1 MLTHLQVRDFAIID
15 AVEVELRE
23 GLTVLTGETG
33 AGKSILVDAL
43 QLAVGGR
50 AGAEVIR
57 HDAQR
62 AEIAATFDLRAADP
76 ALRERLAEQSIESED
91 ELIVRRVITREGRS
105 RAYLNGQQVP
115 VQVLREVGALL
126 AEIHGQHEFQ
136 SLLRPAAQ
144 RRLLDAFAGVEP
156 LAAEVATLHRERL
169 ARTEALA
176 TLQAAERDRDDR
188 LDLLRHQVA
197 ELVALA
203 LQGDELP
210 ALTAER
216 SRLANTGRLAEAA
229 RGALELLYES
239 DSGSAQAHAARALGL
254 LRQAAALDPRLDAL
268 LPGLDA
274 AVAGLGEAGREL
286 SRYLDGLEADPARQ
300 EQVEQRLAAI
310 EALARKHRVAAAELP
325 EKLTDLQTEL
335 SRLERLGEGLHE
347 RRAAL
352 TAAVAAW
359 REGAQRLSVARA
371 QAAAELATAISARM
385 QTLGMAGGR
394 FEVALCPL
402 AAAASDTHPGGLEEV
417 EFQVSANAGQ
427 PPRPLA
433 RVASGG
439 ELSRLS
445 LAVQV
450 TLAHRSAG
458 AGAPPAARGAAHG
471 APSPAEPRLCMV
483 FDEVDSGV
491 GGAVAEIVGRELAAL
506 GRSTQVLCVTHL
518 PQVAAL
524 ADRHLRISKLT
535 DGRTT
540 RTQVTALS
548 GAARVEEIARMLGGI
563 DITDTAREHAAEMLD
578 AGERL
583 SPSPSGGAGTPP
595 GGSARRSR
603 GRAR

>member
-15 AVEVELRE
+15 AVEVELGD

-43 QLAVGGR
+43 QWAVGGR
-50 AGAEVIR
+50 AGVEVIR
-57 HDAQR
+57 HDAAR

-76 ALRERLAEQSIESED
+76 LLRGWLAEQSIEAD
-91 ELIVRRVITREGRS
+91 DDLVVRRVITREGKS

-115 VQVLREVGALL
+115 VQALREVGALL

-136 SLLRPAAQ
+136 SLLKPAAQ
-144 RRLLDAFAGVEP
+144 RRLLDDYAGTEA
-156 LAAEVATLHRERL
+156 LAAEVAALHRDRL
-169 ARTEALA
+169 TKAEALA
-176 TLQAAERDRDDR
+176 SLEDDARERDDR
-188 LDLLRHQVA
+188 LDLLRHQA
-197 ELVALA
+197 GELSALA
-203 LQGDELP
+203 LQSDELP
-210 ALTAER
+210 ALAAER
-216 SRLANTGRLAEAA
+216 SRLANTGRLADSARAALDLVYEAE
-229 RGALELLYES
+229 G
-239 DSGSAQAHAARALGL
+239 GSAQANAARALGL
-254 LRQAAALDPRLDAL
+254 LRQSASLDAKLGAL
-268 LPGLDA
+268 LPGLEE
-274 AVAGLGEAGREL
+274 AVAGLGEIGREL
-286 SRYLDGLEADPARQ
+286 TRYLDDLEADPARQ

-310 EALARKHRVAAAELP
+310 ESLARKHRIAPAELPGKAAELEAELARLEDIGQGLDERRAAVAAAVQAWRDRAERLSAARTRAAAELG
-325 EKLTDLQTEL
+325 
-335 SRLERLGEGLHE
+335 R
-347 RRAAL
+347 
-352 TAAVAAW
+352 
-359 REGAQRLSVARA
+359 
-371 QAAAELATAISARM
+371 AISARM

-394 FEVALCPL
+394 FEVEVQPN
-402 AAAASDTHPGGLEEV
+402 AAAATGAAETSPGGLEDI
-417 EFQVSANAGQ
+417 EFKVSANAGQ

-450 TLAHRSAG
+450 TLAHRPTRVAG
-458 AGAPPAARGAAHG
+458 HIG
-471 APSPAEPRLCMV
+471 EPGLCRV

-540 RTQVTALS
+540 RTQVTPLS
-548 GAARVEEIARMLGGI
+548 GATRIEEIARMLGGI
-563 DITDTAREHAAEMLD
+563 DITDTARGHAAEMLA
-578 AGERL
+578 AGARL
-583 SPSPSGGAGTPP
+583 SAAPSGESPRP
-595 GGSARRSR
+595 GGADTPAGGNVRRSR

>member
-15 AVEVELRE
+15 AVEVELGD

-43 QLAVGGR
+43 QWAVGGR
-50 AGAEVIR
+50 AGVEVIR
-57 HDAQR
+57 HDAAR

-76 ALRERLAEQSIESED
+76 LLRGWLAEQSIEAD
-91 ELIVRRVITREGRS
+91 DDLVVRRVITREGKS

-115 VQVLREVGALL
+115 VQALREVGALL

-136 SLLRPAAQ
+136 SLLKPAAQ
-144 RRLLDAFAGVEP
+144 RRLLDDYAGTEA
-156 LAAEVATLHRERL
+156 LAAEVAALHRDRL
-169 ARTEALA
+169 TKAEALESLEDDA
-176 TLQAAERDRDDR
+176 RERDDR
-188 LDLLRHQVA
+188 LDLLRHQA
-197 ELVALA
+197 GELSALA
-203 LQGDELP
+203 LQSDELP
-210 ALTAER
+210 ALAAER
-216 SRLANTGRLAEAA
+216 SRLANTGRLADSARAALDLVYEAE
-229 RGALELLYES
+229 G
-239 DSGSAQAHAARALGL
+239 GSAQANAARALGL
-254 LRQAAALDPRLDAL
+254 LRQSASLDAKLGAL
-268 LPGLDA
+268 LPGLEE
-274 AVAGLGEAGREL
+274 AVAGLGEIGREL
-286 SRYLDGLEADPARQ
+286 TRYLDDLEADPARQ

-310 EALARKHRVAAAELP
+310 ESLARKHRIAPAELPGKAAELEAELARLEDIGHGLDERRAAVAAAVQAWRGRAERLSAARTRAAAELG
-325 EKLTDLQTEL
+325 
-335 SRLERLGEGLHE
+335 R
-347 RRAAL
+347 
-352 TAAVAAW
+352 
-359 REGAQRLSVARA
+359 
-371 QAAAELATAISARM
+371 AISARM

-394 FEVALCPL
+394 FEVEVQPN
-402 AAAASDTHPGGLEEV
+402 AAAATGAAETSPGGLEDI
-417 EFQVSANAGQ
+417 EFKVSANAGQ

-450 TLAHRSAG
+450 TLAHRPTRVAG
-458 AGAPPAARGAAHG
+458 HIG
-471 APSPAEPRLCMV
+471 EPGLCRV

-540 RTQVTALS
+540 RTQVTPLS
-548 GAARVEEIARMLGGI
+548 GATRIEEIARMLGGI
-563 DITDTAREHAAEMLD
+563 DITDTARGHAAEMLA
-578 AGERL
+578 AGARL
-583 SPSPSGGAGTPP
+583 SAAPSGESPRP
-595 GGSARRSR
+595 GGADTPAGGNVRRSR

>member
-15 AVEVELRE
+15 AVEVELGD

-43 QLAVGGR
+43 QWAVGGR
-50 AGAEVIR
+50 AGVEVIR
-57 HDAQR
+57 HDAAR

-76 ALRERLAEQSIESED
+76 LLRGWLAEQSIEAD
-91 ELIVRRVITREGRS
+91 DDLVVRRVITREGKS

-115 VQVLREVGALL
+115 VQALREVGALL

-136 SLLRPAAQ
+136 SLLKPAAQ
-144 RRLLDAFAGVEP
+144 RRLLDDYAGTEA
-156 LAAEVATLHRERL
+156 LAAEVAALHRDRL
-169 ARTEALA
+169 TKAEALA
-176 TLQAAERDRDDR
+176 SLEDDARERDDR
-188 LDLLRHQVA
+188 LDLLRHQA
-197 ELVALA
+197 GELSALA
-203 LQGDELP
+203 LQPDELP
-210 ALTAER
+210 ALAAER
-216 SRLANTGRLAEAA
+216 SRLANTGRLADSARAALDLVYEAE
-229 RGALELLYES
+229 G
-239 DSGSAQAHAARALGL
+239 GSAQANAARALGL
-254 LRQAAALDPRLDAL
+254 LRQSASLDAKLGAL
-268 LPGLDA
+268 LPGLEE
-274 AVAGLGEAGREL
+274 AVAGLGEIGREL
-286 SRYLDGLEADPARQ
+286 TRYLDDLEADPARQ

-310 EALARKHRVAAAELP
+310 ESLARKHRIAPAELPGKAAELEAELARLEDIGQGLDERRAAVAAAVQAWRDRAERLSAARTRAAAELG
-325 EKLTDLQTEL
+325 
-335 SRLERLGEGLHE
+335 R
-347 RRAAL
+347 
-352 TAAVAAW
+352 
-359 REGAQRLSVARA
+359 
-371 QAAAELATAISARM
+371 AISARM

-394 FEVALCPL
+394 FEVEVQPN
-402 AAAASDTHPGGLEEV
+402 AAAATGAAETSPGGLEDI
-417 EFQVSANAGQ
+417 EFKVSANAGQ

-450 TLAHRSAG
+450 TLAHRPTRVAG
-458 AGAPPAARGAAHG
+458 HIG
-471 APSPAEPRLCMV
+471 EPGLCRV

-540 RTQVTALS
+540 RTQVTPLS
-548 GAARVEEIARMLGGI
+548 GATRIEEIARMLGGI
-563 DITDTAREHAAEMLD
+563 DITDTARGHAAEMLA
-578 AGERL
+578 AGARL
-583 SPSPSGGAGTPP
+583 SAAAPGESPHP
-595 GGSARRSR
+595 GGTDTPAGGNVRRSR

>member
-15 AVEVELRE
+15 AVEVELGD

-43 QLAVGGR
+43 QWAVGGR
-50 AGAEVIR
+50 AGVEVIR
-57 HDAQR
+57 HDAAR

-76 ALRERLAEQSIESED
+76 LLRGWLAEQSIEAD
-91 ELIVRRVITREGRS
+91 DDLVVRRVITREGKS

-115 VQVLREVGALL
+115 VQALREVGALL

-136 SLLRPAAQ
+136 SLLKPAAQ
-144 RRLLDAFAGVEP
+144 RRLLDDYAGTEA
-156 LAAEVATLHRERL
+156 LAAEVGALHRERL
-169 ARTEALA
+169 TKAEALA
-176 TLQAAERDRDDR
+176 SLEDDARERDDR
-188 LDLLRHQVA
+188 LDLLRHQA
-197 ELVALA
+197 GELSALA
-203 LQGDELP
+203 LQSDELP
-210 ALTAER
+210 ALAAER
-216 SRLANTGRLAEAA
+216 SRLANTGRLADSARAALDLVYEAE
-229 RGALELLYES
+229 G
-239 DSGSAQAHAARALGL
+239 GSAQANAARALGL
-254 LRQAAALDPRLDAL
+254 LRQSAALDAKLGAL
-268 LPGLDA
+268 LPGLEE
-274 AVAGLGEAGREL
+274 AVAGLGEIGREL
-286 SRYLDGLEADPARQ
+286 TRYLDDLEADPARQ

-310 EALARKHRVAAAELP
+310 ESLARKHRIAPAELPGKAAELEAELARLEDIGQGLDERRAAVAAAVQAWRGRAERLSAARTRAAAELG
-325 EKLTDLQTEL
+325 
-335 SRLERLGEGLHE
+335 R
-347 RRAAL
+347 
-352 TAAVAAW
+352 
-359 REGAQRLSVARA
+359 
-371 QAAAELATAISARM
+371 AISARM

-394 FEVALCPL
+394 FEVEVQPN
-402 AAAASDTHPGGLEEV
+402 AAAATGAAETSPGGLEDI
-417 EFQVSANAGQ
+417 EFKVSANAGQ

-450 TLAHRSAG
+450 TLAHRPTRVAG
-458 AGAPPAARGAAHG
+458 HIG
-471 APSPAEPRLCMV
+471 EPGLCRV

-540 RTQVTALS
+540 RTQVTPLS
-548 GAARVEEIARMLGGI
+548 GATRIEEIARMLGGI
-563 DITDTAREHAAEMLD
+563 DITDTARGHAAEMLA
-578 AGERL
+578 AGARL
-583 SPSPSGGAGTPP
+583 SAAPSGESPRP
-595 GGSARRSR
+595 GGADTPAGGNVRRSR

>member
-15 AVEVELRE
+15 AVEVELGD

-43 QLAVGGR
+43 QWAVGGR
-50 AGAEVIR
+50 AGVEVIR
-57 HDAQR
+57 HDAAR

-76 ALRERLAEQSIESED
+76 LLRGWLAEQSIEAD
-91 ELIVRRVITREGRS
+91 DDLVVRRVITREGKS

-115 VQVLREVGALL
+115 VQALREVGALL

-136 SLLRPAAQ
+136 SLLKPAAQ
-144 RRLLDAFAGVEP
+144 RRLLDDYAGTEA
-156 LAAEVATLHRERL
+156 LAAEVAALHRDRL
-169 ARTEALA
+169 TKAEALA
-176 TLQAAERDRDDR
+176 SLEDDARERDDR
-188 LDLLRHQVA
+188 LDLLRHQA
-197 ELVALA
+197 GELSALA
-203 LQGDELP
+203 LQSDELP
-210 ALTAER
+210 ALAAER
-216 SRLANTGRLAEAA
+216 SRLANTGRLADSARAALDLVYEAE
-229 RGALELLYES
+229 G
-239 DSGSAQAHAARALGL
+239 GSAQANAARALGL
-254 LRQAAALDPRLDAL
+254 LRQSAALDAKLGAL
-268 LPGLDA
+268 LPGLEE
-274 AVAGLGEAGREL
+274 AVAGLGEIGREL
-286 SRYLDGLEADPARQ
+286 TRYLDDLEADPARQ

-310 EALARKHRVAAAELP
+310 ESLARKHRIAPAELPGKAAELEAELARLEDIGHGLDERRAAVAAAVQAWRGRAERLSAARTRAAAELG
-325 EKLTDLQTEL
+325 
-335 SRLERLGEGLHE
+335 R
-347 RRAAL
+347 
-352 TAAVAAW
+352 
-359 REGAQRLSVARA
+359 
-371 QAAAELATAISARM
+371 AISARM

-394 FEVALCPL
+394 FEVEVQPN
-402 AAAASDTHPGGLEEV
+402 AAAATGAAETSPGGLEDI
-417 EFQVSANAGQ
+417 EFKVSANAGQ

-450 TLAHRSAG
+450 TLAHRPTRVAG
-458 AGAPPAARGAAHG
+458 HIG
-471 APSPAEPRLCMV
+471 EPGLCRV

-540 RTQVTALS
+540 RTQVTPLS
-548 GAARVEEIARMLGGI
+548 GATRIEEIARMLGGI
-563 DITDTAREHAAEMLD
+563 DITDTARGHAAEMLA
-578 AGERL
+578 AGARL
-583 SPSPSGGAGTPP
+583 SAAPSGESPRP
-595 GGSARRSR
+595 GGADTPAGGNVRRSR